1 MNSTKMPVKYLHSND
16 PAKLI
21 TYIFLHFTEIDD
33 DSSFD
38 DSDSE
43 MPPQTK
49 KKKSL
54 GENLIF

>member
-1 MNSTKMPVKYLHSND
+1 MPVKYLHSND